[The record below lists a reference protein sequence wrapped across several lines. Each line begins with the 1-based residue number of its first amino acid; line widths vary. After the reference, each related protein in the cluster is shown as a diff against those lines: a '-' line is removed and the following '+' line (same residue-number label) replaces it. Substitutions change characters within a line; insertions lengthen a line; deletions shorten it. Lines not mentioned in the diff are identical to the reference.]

1 MKDAHRFRGSI
12 SDVPQP
18 AAPISTEFIDEGGLE
33 QQKRRNSDGAVLAT
47 VPSMQLQPERAS
59 ATSAPSSSPSS
70 VALNKLLGADHPPES
85 CLIANRALSVF
96 LHETSLGRE
105 MMLSRLRSG
114 GLFLKHGAR
123 GSPHYR
129 LVRCTD
135 DLSAVTWSEIS
146 ISKDKAKDK
155 DTVKDKALRG
165 RIWTADI
172 VSVDS
177 GHSSRIFRDRA
188 PKSSVPAHCFSLRSK
203 ERTLDLECCSEMEA
217 EEWKLAFKFLLEYT
231 RDAAIAAEAAA
242 LQAKNDAAAAA
253 EVNLAKNA
261 EAADAS
267 ISIASVTHLHS
278 DSTDSLLS
286 LNSGR
291 GDGGAGGSGSGS
303 RSQSRRT
310 SVSFVS
316 ALDVLCSQSDA
327 FGSAPSTPSCS
338 HSMMNPN
345 DATNTT
351 AEGSL
356 CLCCSSC
363 QVEHSLELTLRD
375 DDELVRDAYQDLGQ
389 LVRCA
394 PAAPPQLSPP
404 QQQPQPLPPQLPAV
418 ECQLQRS
425 PLLSLPSSDGTNSL
439 QTLQAPL
446 PPQQPHARPPLSS
459 ITESCELAAGA
470 QSSSPAIVLQQ
481 RQQQQ
486 QHQPSGHAIQP
497 ASVDPAAMQLEIEFH
512 KLSQLNQQQRGFT
525 PQNPLLP
532 SALPLLPE
540 VAPSA
545 AVNAAGS
552 MDAVGGGGQPLSL
565 ADLSTPFL
573 LDPSQFAHQDIFDAQ
588 TFAHLAAETA
598 AEYGRGPLVC
608 FPSEP
613 QQHPSMRLSDAALH
627 DLGAAGGLN
636 DFAAAAAASSA
647 PMMSSEPLAAEQQ
660 ECDALLLRL
669 HDAERRAALASDPRL
684 SRMARHIASYRSE
697 RGMLEESFS
706 AKMAKLELE
715 LADLV
720 RRNDNL
726 ARLRIEM
733 DAAAAA
739 AAATAATACSK
750 VSASASPSLSSA
762 TRQSQRDESEQPFF
776 RHRNALEDVANGK
789 EQTDPVVP
797 SPEFV
802 LWSSP
807 LDTANATIIPQ

>member
-1 MKDAHRFRGSI
+1 
-12 SDVPQP
+12 
-18 AAPISTEFIDEGGLE
+18 
-33 QQKRRNSDGAVLAT
+33 
-47 VPSMQLQPERAS
+47 
-59 ATSAPSSSPSS
+59 

-155 DTVKDKALRG
+155 DTVRDKALRG

-172 VSVDS
+172 LSVDS

-188 PKSSVPAHCFSLRSK
+188 PKSSVPAHCFSLRAK

-253 EVNLAKNA
+253 AADVNPAKNA

-291 GDGGAGGSGSGS
+291 GDGGAGGSGGGS

-327 FGSAPSTPSCS
+327 FGSPPSTPSCC
-338 HSMMNPN
+338 HSMMDPN
-345 DATNTT
+345 DPTNRTT
-351 AEGSL
+351 DGSL

-375 DDELVRDAYQDLGQ
+375 DDELVRDAYQDLDQ

-394 PAAPPQLSPP
+394 PAAAAPQQLSPP

-425 PLLSLPSSDGTNSL
+425 PLFSLPSADGNHSL
-439 QTLQAPL
+439 QELQAPL
-446 PPQQPHARPPLSS
+446 PSKQPSHPHARPPLSS

-486 QHQPSGHAIQP
+486 QHQPSGHAIP
-497 ASVDPAAMQLEIEFH
+497 TAPVDPAAMQLEIEFH

-532 SALPLLPE
+532 SALPLLPD
-540 VAPSA
+540 VAPPA
-545 AVNAAGS
+545 APVAPTAACAAGS
-552 MDAVGGGGQPLSL
+552 MDAVVVGGGQPLSL

-636 DFAAAAAASSA
+636 DFAAAAAAASA
-647 PMMSSEPLAAEQQ
+647 PMMSSEPLAEEQQ

-669 HDAERRAALASDPRL
+669 HDAERRAAVASDPRL

-715 LADLV
+715 LADLI

-726 ARLRIEM
+726 ARLQIEM

-739 AAATAATACSK
+739 AAATAATAGSK

-762 TRQSQRDESEQPFF
+762 ARQSQRDESEQPLFC
-776 RHRNALEDVANGK
+776 HRNGG
-789 EQTDPVVP
+789 QTDPPFVVP

-807 LDTANATIIPQ
+807 IDTANATIPQ